1 MNNIIYSED
10 IVKAI
15 NTFLTEDNWNFYFD
29 EKHGVFQFGLRIKS
43 KIKKVNYRIY
53 VAENDYIVYAISPLG
68 VDEDDERM
76 LAAMAEFIC
85 RANYGLVN
93 GNFELDMSDGE
104 IRFKCF
110 VDCDNI
116 TPSTEVIRNSI
127 HCPAAM
133 FKQYGSG
140 IVDSIFGNAS
150 AKEVVANCEGTPLE
164 ELHTIGGDDDDDPDD
179 PDEPASGLNY
189 RYRSISVDDPFPRGE
204 SYIPYNWKKWYSIGN
219 NQTRLSNSLNYTPVY
234 TVTFNRGNSDQ
245 ITGEDSTYVNWSNI
259 NNDGSSKL
267 LNSWKTSGILNSN
280 SVQSYCEK
288 GRFSTEC
295 DSNTGGG

>member
-1 MNNIIYSED
+1 MSAA
-10 IVKAI
+10 IVAVI
-15 NTFLTEDNWNFYFD
+15 TFN
-29 EKHGVFQFGLRIKS
+29 V
-43 KIKKVNYRIY
+43 
-53 VAENDYIVYAISPLG
+53 
-68 VDEDDERM
+68 
-76 LAAMAEFIC
+76 
-85 RANYGLVN
+85 
-93 GNFELDMSDGE
+93 
-104 IRFKCF
+104 
-110 VDCDNI
+110 
-116 TPSTEVIRNSI
+116 
-127 HCPAAM
+127 
-133 FKQYGSG
+133 
-140 IVDSIFGNAS
+140 
-150 AKEVVANCEGTPLE
+150 EGTCSINAKQL
-164 ELHTIGGDDDDDPDD
+164 LYDDPDEPGD

>member
-1 MNNIIYSED
+1 MNDIAYSED

-53 VAENDYIVYAISPLG
+53 VAENDYMVYAISPLG

-127 HCPAAM
+127 HYPAAM

-140 IVDSIFGNAS
+140 IADIIFGNAS
-150 AKEVVANCEGTPLE
+150 AKEAVANCEGTPLE
-164 ELHTIGGDDDDDPDD
+164 ELRTSGGDDF
-179 PDEPASGLNY
+179 DEGAGLGTMLA
-189 RYRSISVDDPFPRGE
+189 RLAERLGCDAGEWITDGEQSVA
-204 SYIPYNWKKWYSIGN
+204 
-219 NQTRLSNSLNYTPVY
+219 
-234 TVTFNRGNSDQ
+234 
-245 ITGEDSTYVNWSNI
+245 TGTAVEIKPNLF
-259 NNDGSSKL
+259 G
-267 LNSWKTSGILNSN
+267 
-280 SVQSYCEK
+280 QK
-288 GRFSTEC
+288 G
-295 DSNTGGG
+295 SNTE